1 MKMHLNDILNPN
13 YFLLSILITIKIQN
27 TMIDCTYESGMNSDQ
42 IVNCVSVVFPQ
53 VFKWAKMLVDR
64 C

>member
-1 MKMHLNDILNPN
+1 MHLNDVLNPN
-13 YFLLSILITIKIQN
+13 CFFLSILIIIKIHD
-27 TMIDCTYESGMNSDQ
+27 TIRDCTYESGMNSDK
-42 IVNCVSVVFPQ
+42 IVSHVSVVFPQ